1 MRVSENSDTLLFF
14 KIFKKRQTA
23 SLSSKISNFAAINL
37 QKFNVMNKRE
47 EFLKFA
53 GQTNQFPYL
62 IEVERA
68 EGIYFYD
75 KQGKAYMDM
84 ISGVSV
90 NNIGHSHPYVVKKV
104 QEQVAKYMHVMVY
117 GEYIQDAHVD
127 FCKKIIS
134 FLPESLNTVYTVN
147 SGTEANEAALKLVKR
162 VTGRTEL
169 VSFRGSYH
177 GSTHGSMSV
186 SGNENKKEAFR
197 PLLPDVRFLQHN
209 NMEQLNQITEKTA
222 GVIIET
228 VQGDA
233 GVRVPTLEF
242 LTALRKRCTEVGAL
256 LIFDEIQC
264 GMGRTGKMFAF
275 EHFGIVPDVLTL
287 GKALGGGMPIGAV
300 VSSHENLWEFTY
312 NPMLGHI
319 TTFGGHPVIAA
330 AGLAGLE
337 VMEKEVDFNEVERLG
352 ALLQSIICQSD
363 EIKETRRIGM
373 LFAFDMESFER
384 VEKVVKKCL
393 EDGLVSFWF
402 LSHPYSFR
410 LSPPLTITEEEIRK
424 AGTII
429 LNAIES
435 TKQKGS
441 V

>member
-1 MRVSENSDTLLFF
+1 MSGADD
-14 KIFKKRQTA
+14 
-23 SLSSKISNFAAINL
+23 
-37 QKFNVMNKRE
+37 
-47 EFLKFA
+47 FLKYT

-68 EGIYFYD
+68 DGVYITD
-75 KQGKAYMDM
+75 KNGKRYMDM
-84 ISGVSV
+84 ISGVGV
-90 NNIGHSHPYVVKKV
+90 NNIGHSHPQVVKAVK
-104 QEQVAKYMHVMVY
+104 EQAEKYMHVMVY
-117 GEYIQDAHVD
+117 GEYIQEAPLA
-127 FCKKIIS
+127 FAKKLIS
-134 FLPESLNTVYTVN
+134 KLPESLNCVYPVN
-147 SGTEANEAALKLVKR
+147 SGTEANEAALKLAKR

-186 SGNENKKEAFR
+186 SGNEVKKEAFR
-197 PLLPDVRFLQHN
+197 PLLPDIRFLQHN
-209 NMEQLNQITEKTA
+209 NLEQLQQITTKTA

-233 GVRVPTLEF
+233 GVRIPSASF
-242 LTALRKRCTEVGAL
+242 LSALRKRCTEVGAL

-264 GMGRTGKMFAF
+264 GMGRTGKLFAF
-275 EHFGIVPDVLTL
+275 EHFGVVPDILTL
-287 GKALGGGMPIGAV
+287 GKALGGGMPIGAL
-300 VSSHENLWEFTY
+300 VSSRENLWEFTY

-319 TTFGGHPVIAA
+319 TTFGGNPVVAA
-330 AGLAGLE
+330 AALAGLE
-337 VMEKEVDFNEVERLG
+337 VMESEIDFREVERLG

-363 EIKETRRIGM
+363 EIKESRRTGM
-373 LFAFDMESFER
+373 MFAFDMESFER

-393 EDGLVSFWF
+393 EDGLLSFWF

-424 AGTII
+424 AGKII

-435 TKQKGS
+435 TKDK
-441 V
+441 